1 MYETRIP
8 APVFTGVTFFCGND
22 KVNIMSA
29 WSGCNIIFVGFMG
42 TGKSLAARRLAKRL
56 GRRFV
61 DTDACIEQ
69 EAEMSI
75 AQIFATEGEAAF
87 RQRERHAIA
96 RACQEKELV
105 IATGGGAIVD
115 RENARTM
122 KASGPVI
129 CLTAR
134 PEVILQRVQGDTARP
149 LLQGPNPFEKIQRLL
164 ADRAAAYARADITID
179 TSSLDPDAVV
189 EATLTALTQAGMRF
203 QLSTDH

>member
-1 MYETRIP
+1 M
-8 APVFTGVTFFCGND
+8 F
-22 KVNIMSA
+22 A
-29 WSGCNIIFVGFMG
+29 WRGRNIIFVGFMG
-42 TGKSLAARRLAKRL
+42 TGKSLVARRLAERL

-61 DTDACIEQ
+61 DTDAGIEH
-69 EAEMSI
+69 EADMSI

-96 RACQEKELV
+96 RACQEKEIV

-134 PEVILQRVQGDTARP
+134 PEVILQRVRGDTTRP
-149 LLQGPNPFEKIQRLL
+149 LLQGSNPLEKIQQLL

-179 TSSLDPDAVV
+179 TSSLGPDAVV
-189 EATLTALTQAGMRF
+189 EATLTALTQTD
-203 QLSTDH
+203 STV